1 MKKFVASILLF
12 LAPVLL
18 VMGTFGFVV
27 YQSGEWRT
35 EEEIAQRVIAGEPA
49 FLGLAYRDN
58 RQYYKH
64 LVADGKAADLL
75 VLGSSRSMQ
84 FSSRFFTQPS
94 FYNAGGGANFA
105 HEYRFFLENISPES
119 LPDTLILVLDQYYF
133 QDGWSPKEAWPTL
146 GYEHY
151 EFNGSDALLR
161 VIKDWAI
168 GKYSLRDAF
177 FPQPNTYGIAAVG
190 RGSGFYADGSYCY
203 GNLMDHPERGT
214 DVGFHDSF
222 DRIIR
227 GTERFEWADE
237 VYEPAVEEI
246 KNLLDFCKEHEI
258 QVVGVLPPY
267 APSVYNRMMESG
279 KYGYLNKLPDVLG
292 ELMQSYGF
300 ELFDFTNM
308 SQTRDD
314 EYVDGYHGGDRVY
327 ARLTLELAEKSRILA
342 GRINVDYLT
351 RALETETNPLRL
363 SA

>member
-1 MKKFVASILLF
+1 MKRFVASVLLF
-12 LAPVLL
+12 LMPVLL
-18 VMGTFGFVV
+18 VMGIFGFVV

-35 EEEIAQRVIAGEPA
+35 EEEIAERVIAGEPA

-84 FSSRFFTQPS
+84 FSSKFFTQPS

-105 HEYRFFLENISPES
+105 HEYRFFLEHISSES

-133 QDGWSPKEAWPTL
+133 QNAWSPKEAWPTL

-151 EFNGSDALLR
+151 EFNGSDALMR

-177 FPQPNTYGIAAVG
+177 FPEPNTYGIAAIG

-222 DRIIR
+222 DRITR
-227 GTERFEWADE
+227 GVDRFEWADE
-237 VYEPAVEEI
+237 VYQPAVDEI
-246 KNLLDFCKEHEI
+246 ATLLDFCKEHEI
-258 QVVGVLPPY
+258 QVVGILPPY

-279 KYGYLNKLPDVLG
+279 KYGYLNQLPNVLG
-292 ELMQSYGF
+292 DLMQSYGF

-308 SQTRDD
+308 PQTRDD

-342 GRINVDYLT
+342 GQIDVDYLT
-351 RALETETNPLRL
+351 RALSTEENPLRL

>member
-1 MKKFVASILLF
+1 MKRFVASVLLF
-12 LAPVLL
+12 LLPVLL

-35 EEEIAQRVIAGEPA
+35 EEEIAARVIAGEPA

-84 FSSRFFTQPS
+84 FSSKFFTQPS

-105 HEYRFFLENISPES
+105 HEYRYFLEHISPES

-133 QDGWSPKEAWPTL
+133 QNVWSPKEAWPTL

-151 EFNGSDALLR
+151 VFNGSDALLR

-168 GKYSLRDAF
+168 GKYSLKDAF
-177 FPQPNTYGIAAVG
+177 FPAPDTYGIAAVG

-222 DRIIR
+222 DRITR
-227 GTERFEWADE
+227 GVERFEWADA

-246 KNLLDFCKEHEI
+246 RNLLEFCQEHEI

-267 APSVYNRMMESG
+267 APSVYNRMIESG
-279 KYGYLNKLPDVLG
+279 KYGYLDQLPDVLG
-292 ELMQSYGF
+292 EVMQSYGF

-308 SQTRDD
+308 PQTRDE

-327 ARLTLELAEKSRILA
+327 ARLTLELSEKSRILA
-342 GRINVDYLT
+342 GQIDVDYLT
-351 RALETETNPLRL
+351 HALGTETNPLRL